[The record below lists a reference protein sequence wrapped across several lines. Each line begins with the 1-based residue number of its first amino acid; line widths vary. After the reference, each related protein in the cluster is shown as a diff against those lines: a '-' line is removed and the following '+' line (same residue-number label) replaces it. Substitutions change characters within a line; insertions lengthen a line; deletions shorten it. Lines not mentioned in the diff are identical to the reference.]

1 MSPVSQSL
9 AEKVRASVGVL
20 VALTGVLAAAPLSA
34 QDAPTDPPPTGMTAV
49 AEERTEERTIERT
62 EERTT
67 VTTTAEH
74 VSVAA
79 TPATTCIG
87 AVNGSARASIVRVE
101 SGLAVGAGFL
111 AIDATHVVTSRS
123 LVADGHGVR
132 VVDAEGNARSATVI
146 VSAPDDDLA
155 LLELATAL
163 PAAALDVAGWEAL
176 DVGREVVV
184 VSFALGDSRHGR
196 SGRGEFEFSMTS
208 GALNAIGE
216 RSIQI
221 DAHPAVVGSPVIDCH
236 GDVVG
241 VARRGMM
248 MLTGDDFTF
257 GTGSNAVADLLSR
270 ADHPEAHGG
279 RVRLSLG
286 LGLSSVFEDLPTGL
300 EPDWLMGGYL
310 QLALTVN
317 DAFVLAARGHYLQGG
332 TEPSGS
338 DVLRREA
345 RRFRID
351 AYAGWR
357 QLVQFGPGM
366 GFHFELGLGASASL
380 LRDQNRRLL
389 NDGMGLRFVDEIS
402 ERWRVRPMVVVN
414 VDFSFVQLSYQ
425 LELELEDRGRLDAGG
440 GHAYHVFSIG
450 ARF

>member
-1 MSPVSQSL
+1 MSPTSRRSVRLHALVSLCVASL
-9 AEKVRASVGVL
+9 AAPS
-20 VALTGVLAAAPLSA
+20 ALAQEGTVSEATSAEDPVVERPEERPEDHTVERTVVTTSAISSAAPS
-34 QDAPTDPPPTGMTAV
+34 
-49 AEERTEERTIERT
+49 
-62 EERTT
+62 
-67 VTTTAEH
+67 
-74 VSVAA
+74 
-79 TPATTCIG
+79 TCIG
-87 AVNGSARASIVRVE
+87 AVHDGARASIVRVE
-101 SGLAVGAGFL
+101 SGLAVGAGFV
-111 AIDATHVVTSRS
+111 AIDGTHVVTSRS
-123 LVADGHGVR
+123 IVAEGHGVR
-132 VVDAEGNARSATVI
+132 VVDIEGNARSATVI
-146 VSAPDDDLA
+146 VTAPDDDLA
-155 LLELATAL
+155 LLELASAL
-163 PAAALDVAGWEAL
+163 PAAPLDVASWEAL

-184 VSFALGDSRHGR
+184 VSFALGEP
-196 SGRGEFEFSMTS
+196 GRGRRSRGDFEFSLTS

-221 DAHPAVVGSPVIDCH
+221 DAHPAVVGSPIIDCH

-241 VARRGMM
+241 VARRSMM
-248 MLTGDDFTF
+248 MLTDASFTF
-257 GTGSNAVADLLSR
+257 GTGAGAVSDLLTR
-270 ADHPEAHGG
+270 VDHPEAHGG
-279 RVRLSLG
+279 RVRLFLG
-286 LGLSSVFEDLPTGL
+286 LGLSSVFEDLPAER

-310 QLALTVN
+310 QLGMTVN
-317 DAFVLAARGHYLQGG
+317 DAFVLAARGHFLQGG

-380 LRDQNRRLL
+380 LRDQSRRLL
-389 NDGMGLRFVDEIS
+389 NDAMGLRFVDEIS
-402 ERWRVRPMVVVN
+402 ERWRVRPMIVVN

-440 GHAYHVFSIG
+440 GHAYHVFSLG